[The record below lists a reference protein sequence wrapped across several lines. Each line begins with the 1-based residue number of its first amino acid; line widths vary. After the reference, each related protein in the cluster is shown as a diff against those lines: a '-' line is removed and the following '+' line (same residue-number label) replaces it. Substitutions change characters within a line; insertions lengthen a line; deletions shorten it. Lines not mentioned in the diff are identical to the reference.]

1 MYLFELWFSPDLRPG
16 MGLQDHTAVLF
27 SVLKTLFIYGC
38 VWALML
44 CLGFV
49 PAYGLSLAAVS
60 RAILVVMHR
69 LLIVVASLVVEHRLQ
84 GMWASVF
91 AAYGLSS
98 HISWVLECGLSSC
111 EAQA

>member
-1 MYLFELWFSPDLRPG
+1 MVFSRSTPRNGFAGSYGSSVFSFKNFVHLW
-16 MGLQDHTAVLF
+16 
-27 SVLKTLFIYGC
+27 
-38 VWALML
+38 L